1 MIHLLSS
8 AGVLAAVAALA
19 AVTYWLAGSVVAG
32 RLPRSAVAG
41 LAAAAALTLWAGTV
55 RHAALARSA
64 AQPMSDGQ
72 KLTPGFILGTGFV
85 GTFVVATAVV
95 FAVSAVLGKRA
106 TRRAARQD
114 GGAPAGRRARRA
126 AARGWQS

>member
-1 MIHLLSS
+1 
-8 AGVLAAVAALA
+8 
-19 AVTYWLAGSVVAG
+19 
-32 RLPRSAVAG
+32 
-41 LAAAAALTLWAGTV
+41 
-55 RHAALARSA
+55 
-64 AQPMSDGQ
+64 MSDGQ
-72 KLTPGFILGTGFV
+72 KLTPGFILETGFV